1 MEEALLT
8 FAVSVLAGVV
18 VHLIGK
24 WLDRKRYRRR
34 SRLRFG
40 QPYISDKNPPEAGT
54 FRGVRFP
61 NVRRFSHRPSIV

>member
-24 WLDRKRYRRR
+24 WLDRKR
-34 SRLRFG
+34 
-40 QPYISDKNPPEAGT
+40 
-54 FRGVRFP
+54 
-61 NVRRFSHRPSIV
+61 